1 MKTLFRFI
9 SVMAVAVAAG
19 CGPSTTPS
27 TPQEKAERA
36 DALMTESRF
45 NDALDLYSSALSE
58 APDSPDALLWRA
70 ASAEALA
77 EMGRF
82 SEALNAAD
90 RVINSSSD
98 PVVLSRA
105 YLARAIAEMSSPSR
119 ALSVLAMADPD
130 RLDRHRQEKAVE
142 LARELLREAGTDAV
156 TSARSDNWLE
166 VFVLLELERRSALE
180 GDAAR
185 AALYAAELER
195 LYPGARER
203 WGESVTPPDTEE
215 MYFALVLP
223 LTGAGSEFALPVQ
236 RGVDMAFER
245 FGEMHADPPVLRVID
260 TGSTSGDIASLF
272 SSLGSDA
279 SCMGVV
285 GPLTSSTTLLAA
297 PSANRERLPVIT
309 PTATDEEVDRAGSWI
324 FRLVVSEGDQAAAI
338 AEYAVLRAGCRRL
351 AIIHPHTTQA
361 NGEVS
366 QFRATVERLGATV
379 VATEGYQGGATDFR
393 SQIMRVKSSGADGV
407 FLPVSSWDAIQIA
420 PQLQFY
426 SVRLPIFGTSG
437 WDSDLLVRHGG
448 DSVEDAVFTA
458 ASGLESTRP
467 ETAGFVYSYSRKY
480 GQQPSMIAAQG
491 YDAAGVILEAWH
503 AGGRSRSGIQRRL
516 ADRGAWF
523 GASGRCVLGSATDVR
538 VSWPLLTVREGEIL
552 GIE

>member
-9 SVMAVAVAAG
+9 SVLALAVAAG

-27 TPQEKAERA
+27 TPQEKAARA
-36 DALMTESRF
+36 DELMTESKF
-45 NDALDLYSSALSE
+45 NEALELYTSALSE
-58 APDSPDALLWRA
+58 APNSPDALLWRA

-82 SEALNAAD
+82 SEALNTAD

-105 YLARAIAEMSSPSR
+105 YLARAIAELSSPSR
-119 ALSVLAMADPD
+119 ALSVLAMTDPD
-130 RLDRHRQEKAVE
+130 RLDRHRREKAVE

-156 TSARSDNWLE
+156 VSARSDNWLE
-166 VFVLLELERRSALE
+166 VFVLLELERRSVLE
-180 GDAAR
+180 GDAAK
-185 AALYAAELER
+185 AALYAAELDR

-203 WGESVTPPDTEE
+203 WGESVTPPDTGAK
-215 MYFALVLP
+215 YFALVLP
-223 LTGAGSEFALPVQ
+223 LTGEGSEFALPVQ
-236 RGVDMAFER
+236 RGVTMAFER
-245 FGEMHADPPVLRVID
+245 FGEMHADPPVLRVVD
-260 TGSTSGDIASLF
+260 TGSASGDIASIF
-272 SSLGSDA
+272 TSLGSDA
-279 SCMGVV
+279 SCMGVI

-309 PTATDEEVDRAGSWI
+309 PTATSEEVDRAGSWV

-366 QFRATVERLGATV
+366 QFRATVDRLGASV
-379 VATEGYQGGATDFR
+379 VATEGYQGGATNFR
-393 SQIMRVKSSGADGV
+393 SQIMSVKASGADGI

-448 DSVEDAVFTA
+448 DSVEEAVFTA

-467 ETAGFVYSYSRKY
+467 ETAGFVYSYSRKF

-503 AGGRSRSGIQRRL
+503 GGGRDRAGIQRRL
-516 ADRGAWF
+516 AGMGAWF
-523 GASGRCVLGSATDVR
+523 GASGRCVLGSSTDVR

>member
-9 SVMAVAVAAG
+9 SVLAVAVAAG

-27 TPQEKAERA
+27 TPQEKAARA
-36 DALMTESRF
+36 DELMTESKF
-45 NDALDLYSSALSE
+45 NEALELYTSALSE
-58 APDSPDALLWRA
+58 APNSPDALLWRA

-82 SEALNAAD
+82 TEALNTAD

-105 YLARAIAEMSSPSR
+105 YLARAIAELSSPSR
-119 ALSVLAMADPD
+119 ALSVLAMTDPD
-130 RLDRHRQEKAVE
+130 RLDRHRREKAVE

-156 TSARSDNWLE
+156 VSARSDNWLE
-166 VFVLLELERRSALE
+166 VFVLLELERRFALE
-180 GDAAR
+180 GDAAK
-185 AALYAAELER
+185 AALYAAELDR

-203 WGESVTPPDTEE
+203 WGESVTPPDTGEK
-215 MYFALVLP
+215 YFALVLP
-223 LTGAGSEFALPVQ
+223 LTGEGSEFALPVQ
-236 RGVDMAFER
+236 RGVTMAFER

-260 TGSTSGDIASLF
+260 TGSASGDIASIF
-272 SSLGSDA
+272 TSLGSDA
-279 SCMGVV
+279 SCMGVI

-309 PTATDEEVDRAGSWI
+309 PTATSEEVDRAGSWV

-366 QFRATVERLGATV
+366 QFRATVDRLGATV
-379 VATEGYQGGATDFR
+379 VATEGYQSGATDFR
-393 SQIMRVKSSGADGV
+393 SQIMRVKASGADGI

-448 DSVEDAVFTA
+448 DAVEEAVFTA

-503 AGGRSRSGIQRRL
+503 GGGRGRAGIQRRL
-516 ADRGAWF
+516 ADMGAWF
-523 GASGRCVLGSATDVR
+523 GASGRCVLGSSTDVR